1 MDLKNDNRFIFLLLC
16 IFSECDI
23 FVETKYVQTWNSVK
37 NVYKWEVDGGKKK
50 SKKDSH
56 LVIYSVSLSNINIFV
71 YK

>member
-1 MDLKNDNRFIFLLLC
+1 MDLKNDNRFIFLLLY

-50 SKKDSH
+50 KAKKTH
-56 LVIYSVSLSNINIFV
+56 TL
-71 YK
+71 